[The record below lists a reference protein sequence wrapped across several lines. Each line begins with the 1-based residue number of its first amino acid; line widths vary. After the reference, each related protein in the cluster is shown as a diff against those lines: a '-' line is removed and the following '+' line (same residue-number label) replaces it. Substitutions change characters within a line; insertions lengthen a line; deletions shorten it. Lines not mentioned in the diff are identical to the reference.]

1 MRIAYCIHSLHSS
14 GGMERVLSLKASYLA
29 EKAGYDVYIITA
41 SLKSRKAFFPL
52 SPKVHLHDLD
62 CSDHPAMLFYARKLE
77 AFLLEIKAD
86 VCISMCGGELYVLP
100 DLRDGSVKIAE
111 FHFAH
116 KKFMLKYGGTALGR
130 IYAGIRTRMLE
141 KAVSRLS
148 AFVVLTKEDML
159 SWQGI
164 APKLVQIY
172 NPLSFSP
179 NHAAVLTQKSFIAVG
194 RLEAQKNYQD
204 MLAAWKIVAERHPDW
219 QLKIFGKGDCRNSLM
234 KQISSLGLENKV
246 LLLGHTKNIREEM
259 LASSGLVMSSL
270 YEGFPMV
277 LLEAQA
283 AGLPIVSYTCPC
295 GPAEIVEDGK
305 SGILV
310 KPGDVEGLASG
321 ICRLIEDEEFRCNC
335 GRNSYEGARRFEMDG
350 IMQKWD
356 SLFKSLL

>member
-1 MRIAYCIHSLHSS
+1 
-14 GGMERVLSLKASYLA
+14 MERVLSLKASYLA
-29 EKAGYDVYIITA
+29 EMDGYEVHIISA
-41 SLKSRKAFFPL
+41 SLKGRKHFFPL
-52 SPKVHLHDLD
+52 SAKVQLHYLD
-62 CSDHPAMLFYARKLE
+62 CRDHPAGIIYARKLE
-77 AFLLEIKAD
+77 TLLKEIGAD
-86 VCISMCGGELYVLP
+86 ICISMCGGELHVLP
-100 DLRDGSVKIAE
+100 GLKDGSVKIAE
-111 FHFAH
+111 FHFTH
-116 KKFMLKYGGTALGR
+116 KKYLLKYGQNAIGRMYALM
-130 IYAGIRTRMLE
+130 RTRRLE
-141 KAVSRLS
+141 NSVRKLR
-148 AFVVLTKEDML
+148 AFVVLTKEDMR
-159 SWQGI
+159 SWEGT
-164 APKLVQIY
+164 APGLTQIY
-172 NPLSFSP
+172 NPLTFSADQ
-179 NHAAVLTQKSFIAVG
+179 AASLDQKTFIAVG
-194 RLEAQKNYQD
+194 RLEVQKNYPD
-204 MLAAWKIVAERHPDW
+204 MLSAWKIVAERHPDW
-219 QLKIFGKGDCRNSLM
+219 QLKIFGKGDCRHSLM
-234 KQISSLGLENKV
+234 KQISSLGLDGKV
-246 LLLGHTKNIREEM
+246 LLMGHTKNIREEM